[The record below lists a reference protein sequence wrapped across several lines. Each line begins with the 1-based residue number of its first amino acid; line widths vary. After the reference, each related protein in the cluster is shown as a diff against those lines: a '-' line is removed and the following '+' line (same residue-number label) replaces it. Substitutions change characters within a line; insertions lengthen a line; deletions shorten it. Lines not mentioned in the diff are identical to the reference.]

1 MEREPGWLERRIPLR
16 RYTRQALTEDI
27 PGGSSYWYV
36 FGSAA
41 ALDFLI
47 LAATG
52 IWQFFYYVP
61 STERAYDSVNYLRLQ
76 VPFGWLIH
84 GLHYWAA
91 TAMVV
96 LVLVHLTQTFVWGA
110 FKKPRELTWLLGVLL
125 LLLTLLAVFTG
136 TPLPWDKRGYLAA
149 QVANGIAGSMP
160 LVGTLAKQ
168 ILWGGDAIGQLALSR
183 FFALHVAVVPVLI
196 GLLFLTHLVAF
207 RIPGSA
213 ASFSERRNLSRSGR
227 FWPDQLLK
235 DFIAFSVVFTGTVGL
250 SALLMTPI
258 NGAADALDATYI
270 GKPEWPFLFLYQI
283 LKYLPGRLEVVGA
296 LVVPLIGLVLLFG
309 VPWFDR
315 SAERAPRR
323 RPVALVLFAV
333 IAAAIVALSV
343 QGAGGP
349 TEIVS
354 KSSGPAASVSST
366 STPTT
371 STVEARAP
379 YIVGN
384 AEHGATLFVDFCE
397 SCHDVKG
404 TDNVTNG
411 IQGPALD
418 PIDPLFIS
426 NDPQTFA
433 VAIDDII
440 QHGSRSNDQVLM
452 PAFGASSTMTQP
464 QIADAEAYVLKLN
477 KVDRAKVLKPGVDP
491 RTFFLVT
498 LVLFGLADAAGIV
511 GLARLRR

>member
-16 RYTRQALTEDI
+16 RWTRQALTEDI
-27 PGGSSYWYV
+27 PGGASYWYV

-84 GLHYWAA
+84 GVHYWAA

-160 LVGTLAKQ
+160 LVGTLAK
-168 ILWGGDAIGQLALSR
+168 
-183 FFALHVAVVPVLI
+183 

-250 SALLMTPI
+250 SSLLMTPI

-397 SCHDVKG
+397 SCHGVKG

-418 PIDPLFIS
+418 PIDPLFVS

-433 VAIDDII
+433 VTIDDII